1 MSSQRL
7 FETTFI
13 VRPDLESEQVA
24 EVRTHISELLTKL
37 KAPQVRWESWGKR
50 KLAYPI
56 QKFPKGYYLYVL
68 YLGAPDVV
76 AKLER
81 ALRLDEK
88 IIRFLTVQ
96 VLEKVDSD
104 NFDFDSWASKSSPL
118 ADRRDG
124 GEFDEV
130 QESKGSDA
138 KSSAESKNENKKEAG
153 DASASPNDGETQEE
167 SASADA

>member
-1 MSSQRL
+1 MNKQRL

-13 VRPDLESEQVA
+13 VRPDIESEQVA
-24 EVRTHISELLTKL
+24 EVRTRISELLTKL

-81 ALRLDEK
+81 ALRIDEK
-88 IIRFLTVQ
+88 VIRFLTVQ
-96 VLEKVDSD
+96 VLDKVDSD

-130 QESKGSDA
+130 ADSDGSSKEKSD
-138 KSSAESKNENKKEAG
+138 KTNAEAADDSKEKAAAEPK
-153 DASASPNDGETQEE
+153 EE